1 MFFRQLMKIK
11 SQLGMVVHAFNP
23 GIWEAEGTDI
33 CEFEVYIESSRS
45 VRTT

>member
-1 MFFRQLMKIK
+1 MKIK

-23 GIWEAEGTDI
+23 STWETEGTDI
-33 CEFEVYIESSRS
+33 CKFEVYIESSRS